1 MKMMEPL
8 KKLIKQA
15 TAQIDR
21 ERELFASQLKI
32 TGVQMSVIDFLSN
45 HKNYIASQN
54 EIEHEFNIQRSTT
67 TIMLQRMEK
76 RGLIIR
82 IDNDK
87 DKRKKQ
93 AQLTEKSLK
102 LVPRIKQYMKQDN
115 QEVVHNLSTAEIDVI
130 ASFLQDIRDGRAN
143 D

>member
-1 MKMMEPL
+1 MVEPL

-32 TGVQMSVIDFLSN
+32 TGVQMSAIDFLSN

-82 IDNDK
+82 INDDK

-102 LVPRIKQYMKQDN
+102 LVPKIKQYMKQDN
-115 QEVVHNLSTAEIDVI
+115 QEVVHNLSNTEIDTI
-130 ASFLQDIRDGRAN
+130 TSFLQDIRDGRAN

>member
-1 MKMMEPL
+1 MEPL

-45 HKNYIASQN
+45 HKNYVASQN

-82 IDNDK
+82 INDDK
-87 DKRKKQ
+87 DKRKKR

-102 LVPRIKQYMKQDN
+102 LVPKIKQYMKQDN
-115 QEVVHNLSTAEIDVI
+115 EEVVRNLSSAEIDI
-130 ASFLQDIRDGRAN
+130 ITSFLQDIRDGRAN

>member
-1 MKMMEPL
+1 MMEPL

-82 IDNDK
+82 INDDK

-93 AQLTEKSLK
+93 AQLTEKSLQ
-102 LVPRIKQYMKQDN
+102 LVPKIKQYMKQDN
-115 QEVVHNLSTAEIDVI
+115 EEVVRNLSSAEIDVI
-130 ASFLQDIRDGRAN
+130 TSILEDIRDGRAN

>member
-1 MKMMEPL
+1 MMEPL

-82 IDNDK
+82 INDDK

-93 AQLTEKSLK
+93 AKLTEKSLK
-102 LVPRIKQYMKQDN
+102 LVPKIKQYMKQDN
-115 QEVVHNLSTAEIDVI
+115 EEVVRNLSSAEIDVI
-130 ASFLQDIRDGRAN
+130 TSFLQDIRDGRAN

>member
-1 MKMMEPL
+1 MEPL

-82 IDNDK
+82 INDDK

-93 AQLTEKSLK
+93 VKLTEKSLK
-102 LVPRIKQYMKQDN
+102 LVPKIKQYMKQDN
-115 QEVVHNLSTAEIDVI
+115 EEVVRNLSSAEIDVI
-130 ASFLQDIRDGRAN
+130 TSFLQDIRDGRAN

>member
-1 MKMMEPL
+1 MMEPL

-45 HKNYIASQN
+45 HKNYVASQN

-82 IDNDK
+82 INDDK
-87 DKRKKQ
+87 DKRKKR

-102 LVPRIKQYMKQDN
+102 LVPKIKQYMKQDN
-115 QEVVHNLSTAEIDVI
+115 EEVVRNLSSAEIDI
-130 ASFLQDIRDGRAN
+130 ITSFLQDIRDGRAN

>member
-1 MKMMEPL
+1 MEPL

-82 IDNDK
+82 IDDDK

-115 QEVVHNLSTAEIDVI
+115 QEVVRNLSSAEIDVI
-130 ASFLQDIRDGRAN
+130 TSFLQDIRDGRAN

>member
-1 MKMMEPL
+1 MEPL

-82 IDNDK
+82 INDDK

-93 AQLTEKSLK
+93 VKLTEKSLK
-102 LVPRIKQYMKQDN
+102 LVPKIKQYMKQDN
-115 QEVVHNLSTAEIDVI
+115 EEVVRNLSSAEIDVI
-130 ASFLQDIRDGRAN
+130 TSFLQNIRDGRAN

>member
-1 MKMMEPL
+1 MEPL

-82 IDNDK
+82 IDDDK

-130 ASFLQDIRDGRAN
+130 TSFLQDIRDGRAN